1 MHGEH
6 IKLVL
11 ASIAFSNT
19 GIGFEISDMV
29 RDVGDALPIDPIA
42 AVLAS
47 NTPPR
52 DEDEAYD
59 TWGDAVAA
67 RQIELSKRAIQLA
80 KELDA
85 TMRSWDALDH
95 ASHTPIT
102 GWQDGLFG
110 GPKESASSN
119 TKTGGVLASR
129 LQ

>member
-19 GIGFEISDMV
+19 GIGFEISDMA

-42 AVLAS
+42 EVLAS
-47 NTPPR
+47 NKPPR

-59 TWGDAVAA
+59 AWGSAVAV
-67 RQIELSKRAIQLA
+67 RQVELSRRAIQLA

-85 TMRSWDALDH
+85 LMRSWLALDH
-95 ASHTPIT
+95 ASHTPIA

-110 GPKESASSN
+110 PFVAPVIN
-119 TKTGGVLASR
+119 H
-129 LQ
+129 